1 MPRPTSPTATPDVEK
16 PERVRFRSRGVNY
29 SLTVVPARTRLTDFG
44 KEDLPGRRISFAPD
58 GEYVT
63 DDPEEIAAIR
73 ATPML
78 NLEVFEVGA
87 EPDAIPASDEV
98 LDRIMQAAM
107 ELDAET
113 LEAIEATEVAG
124 YNRRDVLASV
134 RSARLRVSG
143 DED

>member
-1 MPRPTSPTATPDVEK
+1 MAPRTTTPTADVETK

-29 SLTVVPARTRLTDFG
+29 SLTIVPARTRITDFG
-44 KEDLPGRRISFAPD
+44 KEEIPGRRVSFAPD

-63 DDPEEIAAIR
+63 DDPVEIAALR
-73 ATPML
+73 ATPLL

-87 EPDAIPASDEV
+87 EPDAIPPADDV

-113 LEAIEATEVAG
+113 LEAIEASEVAG
-124 YNRRDVLASV
+124 YNRREVLASV
-134 RSARLRVSG
+134 RSAQLRVRG

>member
-1 MPRPTSPTATPDVEK
+1 MAPRTAAPTTPDVET
-16 PERVRFRSRGVNY
+16 PERIRFRSRGVNY
-29 SLTVVPARTRLTDFG
+29 ALTIEPARTRLNDFG
-44 KEDLPGRRISFAPD
+44 KEEIPGRRISFAPD

-63 DDPEEIAAIR
+63 SDPVEIAALR

-87 EPDAIPASDEV
+87 EPDAIPPSDDV

-134 RSARLRVSG
+134 RSAQLRVRG